1 MFKTIC
7 FKVKKVAIN
16 FFIKSDYIRI
26 KEGKIGIKTI
36 DVCILPCNKFF
47 FGQNSMFLDDF
58 PCSEFNY
65 IYTFA
70 V

>member
-36 DVCILPCNKFF
+36 DVCILPCNKCKHSKIGYSFKILSS
-47 FGQNSMFLDDF
+47 QR
-58 PCSEFNY
+58 
-65 IYTFA
+65 
-70 V
+70 

>member
-26 KEGKIGIKTI
+26 KAI